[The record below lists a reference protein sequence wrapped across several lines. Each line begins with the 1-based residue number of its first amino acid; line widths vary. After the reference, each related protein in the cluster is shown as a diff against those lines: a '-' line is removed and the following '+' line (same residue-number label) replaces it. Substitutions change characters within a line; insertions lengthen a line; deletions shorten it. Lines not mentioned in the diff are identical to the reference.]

1 MLIFKMGKLNS
12 FKSVKL
18 SNLYH
23 FFTLNYRKTAMPCC
37 FKVSHSILT
46 LGINSRV
53 MFGQVDV
60 DICTVDTYRCR
71 YIQMQIHIDVDTVY
85 LDTVDVNTSGCRCRY
100 MHCRY

>member
-23 FFTLNYRKTAMPCC
+23 FFTLNYRKTDLRCC

-53 MFGQVDV
+53 MFG
-60 DICTVDTYRCR
+60 
-71 YIQMQIHIDVDTVY
+71 
-85 LDTVDVNTSGCRCRY
+85 
-100 MHCRY
+100 